1 MFEMKKTRLADFGLY
16 FITDSKLT
24 KRTVI
29 DDVKAAVKG
38 GVKIIQYREKE
49 APAKQII
56 EYAQKIN
63 QICKKN
69 HVLFLVNDRIDV
81 ALAIGADGI
90 HIGKEDVPYQ
100 YARKLLGKGKL
111 IGMSAHSVKDALQN
125 QQLGAD
131 YTSIGPIYL
140 TTTKKDAKLSIG
152 LSPISQLKTK
162 LRIPFVAIGG
172 INESNIDGVLEAG
185 ARNIA
190 IISGIATKT
199 NVESSVKMFV
209 NKIRNNNKF

>member
-1 MFEMKKTRLADFGLY
+1 MKKTRLADFGLY

>member
-1 MFEMKKTRLADFGLY
+1 MKKTRLADFGLY

-199 NVESSVKMFV
+199 NVESSVRMFV